1 MKKIF
6 ALLLA
11 AVMTMSLLAGC
22 GQKDEDNNTS
32 SGDNTAGDSQYHIGF
47 VVHTTSGDVMAAIEY
62 GAKAAAED
70 YGVKLTYT
78 GPADSDNTQQISM
91 FESLVAAGCDA
102 IVIIAGDSTVWD
114 EPIAAAVE
122 KGKSAF
128 VGPELYRKTLGVIGL
143 GAIGALVCNIGLD
156 LGMDVY
162 GYDPF
167 LSVDAALRLDR
178 HVHGVKDVSELYR
191 VSDYVTIH
199 VPYNSSTKDFINAED
214 VREVFRTHTSVHSR
228 KVIYPDRNLVTLQ
241 NIAYIDDGNFVIA
254 TIIDVTR
261 EEKQAKQE
269 YAKKKATIDLAQ
281 NVIYKQMMVAQNI
294 AGLLGETTAETKT
307 TLMKLCSL
315 IDDESESE
323 VR

>member
-1 MKKIF
+1 M
-6 ALLLA
+6 
-11 AVMTMSLLAGC
+11 V
-22 GQKDEDNNTS
+22 
-32 SGDNTAGDSQYHIGF
+32 
-47 VVHTTSGDVMAAIEY
+47 
-62 GAKAAAED
+62 
-70 YGVKLTYT
+70 
-78 GPADSDNTQQISM
+78 QIRQ
-91 FESLVAAGCDA
+91 FLGTKEGL
-102 IVIIAGDSTVWD
+102 IVIAL
-114 EPIAAAVE
+114 ELH
-122 KGKSAF
+122 F
-128 VGPELYRKTLGVIGL
+128 VTGQGHGEFGTLFV
-143 GAIGALVCNIGLD
+143 A
-156 LGMDVY
+156 
-162 GYDPF
+162 
-167 LSVDAALRLDR
+167 
-178 HVHGVKDVSELYR
+178 
-191 VSDYVTIH
+191 
-199 VPYNSSTKDFINAED
+199 
-214 VREVFRTHTSVHSR
+214 HTSVHSR